1 MRESRLEE
9 LGIKLAEKVAPVGSY
24 VPVSIVGNLV
34 FVSGQL
40 PLEGGELRYKGKV
53 GEDLTV
59 EQGYDAAK
67 LAALNGLSVINHAL
81 GSLLGLNRIVKI
93 TGYVASAPGFSE
105 QHKVVDGASE
115 FFFELLSENG
125 KHSRVAVGVS
135 ELPLNSPV
143 EIEIVAEISPD
154 YGF

>member
-1 MRESRLEE
+1 MIERRLEE
-9 LGIKLAEKVAPVGSY
+9 LGIKLAEKVPPVGSY
-24 VPVSIVGNLV
+24 VPATIVGNLI

-40 PLEGGELRYKGKV
+40 PSEKGKLRYEGKV

-67 LAALNGLSVINHAL
+67 LAALNGLSVISHAL
-81 GSLLGLNRIVKI
+81 GSPLRLSRIVKI

-105 QHKVVDGASE
+105 QHKVVNGASE

-143 EIEIVAEISPD
+143 EIEIVAEISQD